1 MADEPEQSGK
11 EWSSLEPYV
20 QLVRALM
27 PRAAH
32 VAVFNPAGEL
42 KFLSDASAGPDLY
55 AAVQAALSGA
65 AMDVTSE
72 GEVQRLPDQCANY
85 YFWLRDIDKLVAIV
99 AVTTKAGGNQEP
111 PAFKFVQSLLRPALE
126 CLRRDL
132 GAQTRIEQLTES
144 LTVRDRDLDV
154 LLAGPGEG
162 NASTGDGADDLK
174 AILDSCSSH
183 LDSVVTALII
193 PDKSL
198 ILIKAREGETKNHAI
213 VAKMHRQLL
222 STAQARRE
230 PVIVNQLSG
239 AASMPFRILS
249 CPVRNSRGRPIGVLA
264 LFRSDTAAKFVARDA
279 RLVDLLARKAASIIA
294 SIYDGMTGLLTRQA
308 LENRMRRVVAQ
319 LSGAEKS
326 WSALFID
333 VDQLHMINEELGMH
347 VGDTVIE
354 RIGELIRKR
363 LPSGGLAARISGDLF
378 CVLLPATLEDAGHFA
393 ESLREGVE
401 QLGILQGDARAR
413 VAVSVG
419 VAAFDVNDLSL
430 THAIAEAESACKAAK
445 DRGRNRVET
454 YQDADA
460 SIVRRFEDINV
471 AGLLRAAIAEDRFRL
486 DGQLILPLADSP
498 TLRPHYEIL
507 LRMIGVDGNTVG
519 PDRFMSAAVRYQLM
533 PTIDRWVVDKT
544 ILSLQ
549 PHAELLATRPL
560 GFAINLS
567 GQSLSDDEFP
577 DYLVNAIEKSG
588 LNPKLFCFE
597 VTESA
602 AIANIAK
609 AELLMRRL
617 RKLGCQI
624 ALDDFGTGL
633 SSLSYLKSLPVDI
646 LKIDGSFV
654 RDILRDTRS
663 DSMVAAIAQLA
674 RGMSI
679 ETVAEYVETDEILT
693 RIAKLGVD
701 YGQGYAIGKPTPLAE
716 LLLELPVLAAAYPVV
731 SDEDGERQR
740 AAGALH

>member
-1 MADEPEQSGK
+1 MSAEPKQAVK
-11 EWSSLEPYV
+11 QWSSLEPYV

-32 VAVFNPAGEL
+32 VAVFDAAGDIR
-42 KFLSDASAGPDLY
+42 FLSEASAGPELY
-55 AAVQAALSGA
+55 RAVHAVLPAAAQDAI
-65 AMDVTSE
+65 SE
-72 GEVQRLPDQCANY
+72 GQIEVLPDNVANY
-85 YFWLRDIDKLVAIV
+85 YFWLRDKDALIAVV
-99 AVTTKAGGNQEP
+99 AVVSKPGGSQEP
-111 PAFKFVQSLLRPALE
+111 PAFNFVASLLRPALE

-132 GAQTRIEQLTES
+132 TAQSEILQLHDS
-144 LTVRDRDLDV
+144 LSARDRDLDV

-174 AILDSCSSH
+174 SILDSCSSH
-183 LDSVVTALII
+183 LDSFVTALIV

-198 ILIKAREGETKNHAI
+198 ILIKARDGESKHHGV

-222 STAQARRE
+222 SMAQMRRE
-230 PVIVNQLSG
+230 PVIVNQMTGQQL
-239 AASMPFRILS
+239 PFRILS
-249 CPVRNSRGRPIGVLA
+249 CPVRNARGRPIGVLA
-264 LFRSDTAAKFVARDA
+264 LFRAETAAKFVARDA

-319 LSGAEKS
+319 VGGVDKP
-326 WSALFID
+326 WSALFMD

-354 RIGELIRKR
+354 RIGELTRKR
-363 LPSGGLAARISGDLF
+363 MPSGGLAARISGDLF
-378 CVLLPATLEDAGHFA
+378 CVLLPASLEDAGRFA

-413 VAVSVG
+413 VSVSIG

-460 SIVRRFEDINV
+460 SIIRRFEDINV
-471 AGLLRAAIAEDRFRL
+471 AGMLRAAIAEDRFRL
-486 DGQLILPLADSP
+486 DGQLILPLGDSP
-498 TLRPHYEIL
+498 DLRPHYEVL
-507 LRMIGVDGNTVG
+507 LRMIGLDGVTVG

-533 PTIDRWVVDKT
+533 VTIDRWVVNKT
-544 ILSLQ
+544 LQSLQ
-549 PHAELLATRPL
+549 PHAELLASRPL

-577 DYLVNAIEKSG
+577 DFLVDAIESSG
-588 LNPKLFCFE
+588 LDPRLFCFE
-597 VTESA
+597 VTETA

-654 RDILRDTRS
+654 RDILRDSRS
-663 DSMVAAIAQLA
+663 DSMVSAIAQLA
-674 RGMSI
+674 RSMSI
-679 ETVAEYVETDEILT
+679 ETVAEYVETEEIRT
-693 RIAKLGVD
+693 RIATLGVD
-701 YGQGYAIGKPTPLAE
+701 YGQGYAIGRPTPLAE
-716 LLLELPVLAAAYPVV
+716 LLLEVPVLAAAYPVAP
-731 SDEDGERQR
+731 DEERAR
-740 AAGALH
+740 KRTAEGLH